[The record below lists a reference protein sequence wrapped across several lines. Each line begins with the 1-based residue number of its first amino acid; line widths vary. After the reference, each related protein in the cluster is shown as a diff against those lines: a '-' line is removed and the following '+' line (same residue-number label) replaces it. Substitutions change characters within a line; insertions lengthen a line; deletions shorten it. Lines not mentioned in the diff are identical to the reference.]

1 MVRPIVLD
9 DNYLTRFPDAFSY
22 AAELDIEESIT
33 LDKLKSLRRVYS
45 NRIGNFCG
53 YLDYVL
59 GYNIITVHFDL

>member
-1 MVRPIVLD
+1 MLRPIVF
-9 DNYLTRFPDAFSY
+9 DNDYLARFPDAFSD
-22 AAELDIEESIT
+22 AAKLNIEESIT